1 MNIEVDT
8 HTHTVL
14 SGHAHSTI
22 MENATAA
29 ARLGLKG
36 IVVTEHGAMFPSA
49 PPELNISTY
58 RYLPDNMEG
67 VRVYHGIEADIID
80 HDGQVDIREKYLA
93 MLDFA
98 IAGLHLVV
106 IGSGGRQKDTGA
118 AVAALENKYIDMI
131 SHPDHPAYQ
140 LDYKTVAKEA
150 ARLDK
155 LLEINDQSLA
165 HRAGTADN
173 AKSLIKWC
181 RHFGT
186 RVCVSSDAHSAYG
199 IGRFG
204 TAIKALEENGFPEE
218 LVVNATQARF
228 ESYLAERTRRMGLT

>member
-36 IVVTEHGAMFPSA
+36 IVMTEHGAMFPSA
-49 PPELNISTY
+49 PPEININTY
-58 RYLPDNMEG
+58 RYLPENMEG
-67 VRVYHGIEADIID
+67 VRVYRGIEADIID
-80 HDGQVDIREKYLA
+80 DEGRVDIREMYLKA
-93 MLDFA
+93 LDFA
-98 IAGLHLVV
+98 IAGQHQLV
-106 IGSGGRQKDTGA
+106 ISPGGMKKDTGA

-131 SHPDHPAYQ
+131 SHPDQPSYS
-140 LDYKTVAKEA
+140 LDYKTLAKEA
-150 ARLDK
+150 ARLGK
-155 LLEINDQSLA
+155 LLEINDQSLT
-165 HRAGTADN
+165 HRNGAAEN
-173 AKSLIKWC
+173 AAVLIKWC
-181 RHFGT
+181 IRYGT

-204 TAIKALEENGFPEE
+204 TAIQVLEENGFPEE

-228 ESYLAERTRRMGLT
+228 EAYIEERAHRIGKA